1 MTGIGLLRAFFL
13 VQISIAS
20 ASVSVTHA
28 QQSGPNHPPSPSE
41 SRRMINDDTFREL
54 MRVDRETIHA
64 SAANSDAGRAALLK
78 QLREDFKELQSLNN
92 RMMAEA
98 WLRERLDYNRISDMI
113 SEINGRA
120 ARLKTNLA
128 LPESGNSKKTN
139 ERLSIS
145 GLKEFRSALSLMDRS
160 IMSFVTNPIFQR
172 PNLVEIDL
180 AKQARLDLES
190 VIWLSGNLKKITANL
205 KNAAVS
211 NH

>member
-1 MTGIGLLRAFFL
+1 MRALGLWRAFFL
-13 VQISIAS
+13 VEIFVAS
-20 ASVSVTHA
+20 ASVSVTYA
-28 QQSGPNHPPSPSE
+28 QQSGPNHPSPSE
-41 SRRMINDDTFREL
+41 NRRMVNDDTFREL
-54 MRVDRETIHA
+54 MRVERETIHT
-64 SAANSDAGRAALLK
+64 SAATSDASRAAQLK
-78 QLREDFKELQSLNN
+78 QLREDFKTLQSLNN

-98 WLRERLDYNRISDMI
+98 WSREQLDYSHIADMI

-120 ARLKTNLA
+120 ARLKSNLA
-128 LPESGNSKKTN
+128 LPEPGSAKKIN

-190 VIWLSGNLKKITANL
+190 VISLSGDLKKITANL
-205 KNAAVS
+205 KNAAIS

>member
-1 MTGIGLLRAFFL
+1 MRAIGLLRALFL
-13 VQISIAS
+13 VQISVAS
-20 ASVSVTHA
+20 ALVSVTHA
-28 QQSGPNHPPSPSE
+28 QQSGPNHRSPSE
-41 SRRMINDDTFREL
+41 NRRMTNDDTFREL
-54 MRVDRETIHA
+54 MRVERETIHT
-64 SAANSDAGRAALLK
+64 STANSDAGRAAQLK
-78 QLREDFKELQSLNN
+78 QIRDDFKALQSLNN
-92 RMMAEA
+92 QMMAEA
-98 WLRERLDYNRISDMI
+98 WSRERLDYSRISGMI

-128 LPESGNSKKTN
+128 LPESASSKKTN

-145 GLKEFRSALSLMDRS
+145 GLKEFRSVLSLMDHS

-190 VIWLSGNLKKITANL
+190 VISISGNLKKITANL

>member
-1 MTGIGLLRAFFL
+1 MRALGLLRAFFL
-13 VQISIAS
+13 VQVFVAS
-20 ASVSVTHA
+20 ASVSVTYA
-28 QQSGPNHPPSPSE
+28 QQSGPNHPSPSE
-41 SRRMINDDTFREL
+41 NRRMVNDDTFREL
-54 MRVDRETIHA
+54 MRVERETIHT
-64 SAANSDAGRAALLK
+64 SAATSDAGRAAQLK
-78 QLREDFKELQSLNN
+78 QLREDFKTLQSLNN

-98 WLRERLDYNRISDMI
+98 WSREQLDYSHIADMI

-120 ARLKTNLA
+120 ARLKSNLA
-128 LPESGNSKKTN
+128 LPEPGSAKKIN

-190 VIWLSGNLKKITANL
+190 VISLSGDLKKITANL
-205 KNAAVS
+205 KNAAIS

>member
-1 MTGIGLLRAFFL
+1 MRAIGLLRGVFL
-13 VQISIAS
+13 VQISVAF
-20 ASVSVTHA
+20 ALVSVTHA
-28 QQSGPNHPPSPSE
+28 QQSGPNHPSPSE
-41 SRRMINDDTFREL
+41 NRRVTNDDTFREL
-54 MRVDRETIHA
+54 MRVERETIHT
-64 SAANSDAGRAALLK
+64 STANSDAARAAQLK
-78 QLREDFKELQSLNN
+78 QLREDFKALQSLNN

-98 WLRERLDYNRISDMI
+98 WSRERLDYNHISDMI

-128 LPESGNSKKTN
+128 LPEPGSLKKTN
-139 ERLSIS
+139 ERLSVS

-190 VIWLSGNLKKITANL
+190 VISLSGNLKKITANL
-205 KNAAVS
+205 KSAAMK